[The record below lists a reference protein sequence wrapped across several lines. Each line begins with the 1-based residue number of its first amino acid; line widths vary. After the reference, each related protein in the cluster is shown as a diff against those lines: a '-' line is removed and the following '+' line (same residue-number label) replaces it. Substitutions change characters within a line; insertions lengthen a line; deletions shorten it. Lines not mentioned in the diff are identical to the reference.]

1 MACNSWT
8 RNMLETNTP
17 VTIAWLKTFPI
28 ARQNVWWSLGKTFNS
43 RMTTLLTVEWQNLW
57 WSLGK
62 KQKSLTIALQ
72 KSLTI
77 ALQRTFLTAS
87 AWTKSYDTTNNY
99 LHWILCVTYKHN
111 WLQLNPSK
119 SKAIVTRQNVRFK
132 GRFQFRLGC
141 QKKLGYVNIGRRTLF
156 GKDVV

>member
-1 MACNSWT
+1 
-8 RNMLETNTP
+8 MLETNTP
-17 VTIAWLKTFPI
+17 LTIAWLKTFPI

-62 KQKSLTIALQ
+62 KQ